1 MSAVD
6 PNIPQA
12 KPFSVALVQWLAYFQ
27 GAVTIVGGV
36 LLLAFR
42 NNAEVREDYTSIE
55 ITFAGIWLII
65 IGLVTWWV
73 ATSYARGS
81 RLALVIVAC
90 VTLLNLG
97 SSVWWIF
104 IHPVHVVGGLINI
117 VLSAVIFY
125 VAVLDPDTQTYF
137 ERYGH

>member
-1 MSAVD
+1 MSVVD
-6 PNIPQA
+6 PNAAQA
-12 KPFSVALVQWLAYFQ
+12 KPFSVAVVQWLAYFQ
-27 GAVTIVGGV
+27 GAVTIVGGA

-42 NNAEVREDYTSIE
+42 NNARVREDYTSTE

-65 IGLVTWWV
+65 IGLITWWV
-73 ATSYARGS
+73 ATSYGRGS

-117 VLSAVIFY
+117 ALSAVIFY
-125 VAVLDPDTQTYF
+125 VAVLDRDTQDYF